1 MARKSAAE
9 TARENAQAGID
20 GLTPIDGNEAKETK
34 KEPAKEQRSVISAL
48 APESLIKA
56 LDARATLT
64 GKTRSDLILEACS
77 QYIKDNPVNEDM
89 VKAFLAMANAE

>member
-9 TARENAQAGID
+9 IAKENAQKGID
-20 GLTPIDGNEAKETK
+20 GLKEIVAEVEPKEEPREAK
-34 KEPAKEQRSVISAL
+34 AVISAMV
-48 APESLIKA
+48 PESMIKA

-77 QYIKDNPVNEDM
+77 AYIKANPVNEDM

>member
-1 MARKSAAE
+1 MPKKSNSEIIKE
-9 TARENAQAGID
+9 TAGTVFDNMTE
-20 GLTPIDGNEAKETK
+20 K
-34 KEPAKEQRSVISAL
+34 KEPAKEQRSVISAM
-48 APESLIKA
+48 APESMIKA

-77 QYIKDNPVNEDM
+77 AYIKANPVNEDM

>member
-1 MARKSAAE
+1 MAKKNISE
-9 TARENAQAGID
+9 LIKENSEKDVNSMKQVQE
-20 GLTPIDGNEAKETK
+20 PEPKETK
-34 KEPAKEQRSVISAL
+34 AVISAM
-48 APESLIKA
+48 APESMIKA

-77 QYIKDNPVNEDM
+77 AYIKANPVNEDM